1 MSTRSFICKEQPD
14 GSYYGVY
21 CHSDGYLTYNGA
33 MLIDHYSDAKKV
45 DELLSFG
52 DMSALNEKIY
62 PDPTRPHSFDFSE
75 RQKDVCVFY
84 GRDRGEADTQAKI
97 LTPEMIKNSWCEY
110 MYVFGQDGV
119 WRYCELSH
127 EQAPTKEDLISVES
141 GLNHEYKQMG
151 IKRPKDFYGF
161 LCDSDIEKIRIMQ
174 EVLGDYDEN
183 LSYNDN
189 LIKKVKSELEEFK
202 KETLAK
208 PPAEIYE
215 DAGYIHFFEFMGM
228 FIENMELDEE
238 QSEILYKSDK
248 HILSALWDKMIEL
261 DDFNIGNEGDADFLI
276 TEHIKD
282 CKMQSEQM

>member
-14 GSYYGVY
+14 GSYYGIY

-33 MLIDHYSDAKKV
+33 MLLDYYSDAQKV

-52 DMSALNEKIY
+52 DLSSLNEKIY

-84 GRDRGEADTQAKI
+84 GRDRGEAETDAKI
-97 LTPEMIKNSWCEY
+97 ITPEKIKNSWCEY
-110 MYVFGQDGV
+110 LYVFGQDGV
-119 WRYCELSH
+119 WRYCELPCEVEIKS
-127 EQAPTKEDLISVES
+127 EDLISVES

-161 LCDSDIEKIRIMQ
+161 LCESDIAQIRMMQ
-174 EVLGDYDEN
+174 EVLGDYDED

-202 KETLAK
+202 TDMLSKS
-208 PPAEIYE
+208 PAEIYNE
-215 DAGYIHFFEFMGM
+215 ASKIRFYEYMADYIQYEE
-228 FIENMELDEE
+228 ISEE
-238 QSEILYKSDK
+238 QSEALYKSNK
-248 HILSALWDKMIEL
+248 HVLGALWNEML
-261 DDFNIGNEGDADFLI
+261 DMENFNIGSVEDADTLI
-276 TEHIKD
+276 DTYLSD
-282 CKMQSEQM
+282 NAEQM

>member
-14 GSYYGVY
+14 GSYYGIY

-33 MLIDHYSDAKKV
+33 MLLDHYSDAQKV

-52 DMSALNEKIY
+52 DMSSLNEKIY
-62 PDPTRPHSFDFSE
+62 PDPARPHSFDFSE

-84 GRDRGEADTQAKI
+84 GRDRGEADTQAKT
-97 LTPEMIKNSWCEY
+97 LTPEIINNSWCEY

-161 LCDSDIEKIRIMQ
+161 LCDSDIAQIRMMQ
-174 EVLGDYDEN
+174 EVLDDYDEDF
-183 LSYNDN
+183 SYKDN
-189 LIKKVKSELEEFK
+189 LLKKVKSELEEFK
-202 KETLAK
+202 TNMLSKS
-208 PPAEIYE
+208 PAEIYNE
-215 DAGYIHFFEFMGM
+215 AGKIRFYEYMADYIQYEE
-228 FIENMELDEE
+228 ISEE
-238 QSEILYKSDK
+238 QSEALYKSDK
-248 HILSALWDKMIEL
+248 HVLGALWDEML
-261 DDFNIGNEGDADFLI
+261 DMDGFNIGNDEDADTLI
-276 TEHIKD
+276 DTYLSD
-282 CKMQSEQM
+282 NAEQM

>member
-33 MLIDHYSDAKKV
+33 MLLDHYSDAQKV

-52 DMSALNEKIY
+52 DLSSLNEKIY
-62 PDPTRPHSFDFSE
+62 PDPTRPHSFDFNE
-75 RQKDVCVFY
+75 RQEDVCVFY

-97 LTPEMIKNSWCEY
+97 LTPEIINNSWCEY
-110 MYVFGQDGV
+110 MYVFGQDDV

-141 GLNHEYKQMG
+141 GLNHEYRQMG

-161 LCDSDIEKIRIMQ
+161 LCESDIAKIRMMQ
-174 EVLGDYDEN
+174 EVLGDYDED

-202 KETLAK
+202 TDMLSKS
-208 PPAEIYE
+208 PAEIYNE
-215 DAGYIHFFEFMGM
+215 ASKIRFYEYMADYIQYEEIG
-228 FIENMELDEE
+228 EE
-238 QSEILYKSDK
+238 QSEALYKSNK
-248 HILSALWDKMIEL
+248 HVLGALWNEML
-261 DDFNIGNEGDADFLI
+261 DMENFNIGSVEDADTLI
-276 TEHIKD
+276 DTYLSD
-282 CKMQSEQM
+282 NAEQM